1 MCAMKYPQRCYMSYC
16 RQCVLMLTLYY
27 IIIIFQLH
35 NCMQSHLALSLMF
48 YISCPLNI
56 LYSYDN
62 NSLSFVCTLKLT
74 FMH

>member
-35 NCMQSHLALSLMF
+35 AKSFGFVAQVL
-48 YISCPLNI
+48 YILLSCPLNI
-56 LYSYDN
+56 LYSCDN
-62 NSLSFVCTLKLT
+62 NSLSFVCT
-74 FMH
+74 